1 MMKEKKKIYAAACLL
16 AVCLLSCCACGR
28 QKGTILIDS
37 VRDQEPEGTAD
48 SGSGA
53 EPEDKGQEEPEET
66 AGMIQV
72 YVCGAVAVPGVV
84 EIPAGSRA
92 EDALLAA
99 GGFAEDAAP
108 AAVNLA
114 DWVTDGQML
123 YFPTEGEAEERKVQ
137 EVEAASG
144 LVNINTAGVEALC
157 TLPGIGES
165 RALDII
171 SYRETNGAF
180 ASCEDIMK
188 VSGIKSAVYEKIKDK
203 ITVK

>member
-1 MMKEKKKIYAAACLL
+1 MMKEKKKIHVAACLL
-16 AVCLLSCCACGR
+16 TACLLSCCACGR
-28 QKGTILIDS
+28 QKETILIDS
-37 VRDQEPEGTAD
+37 MRNQETEAAGGGTA
-48 SGSGA
+48 A
-53 EPEDKGQEEPEET
+53 EPEET
-66 AGMIQV
+66 GRAPEETAELIRV

-99 GGFAEDAAP
+99 GGFAWDAAP

-114 DWVTDGQML
+114 DWVVDGQML
-123 YFPTEGEAEERKVQ
+123 YFPTEGEAEERKEQ
-137 EVEAASG
+137 EAEASSG

-180 ASCEDIMK
+180 AGCEDIMK
-188 VSGIKSAVYEKIKDK
+188 VSGIKTAVYEKIKDK